1 MSNNIRTQLAKAF
14 LAELKTRFIIFHTHF
29 PLEIGID
36 KELESLFPQVP
47 KPVIKEAIRRVV
59 HTVTYQQNL
68 IRYED
73 RLNLRGEPAGKIT
86 RREQQNAHNFLWKYQ
101 SRLPMTS

>member
-1 MSNNIRTQLAKAF
+1 MSNNVRTQLAKAF

-47 KPVIKEAIRRVV
+47 KPVIKEAISRA
-59 HTVTYQQNL
+59 VTTPKVAKEAKEIVSSN
-68 IRYED
+68 ES
-73 RLNLRGEPAGKIT
+73 A
-86 RREQQNAHNFLWKYQ
+86 
-101 SRLPMTS
+101 